1 MRSRE
6 IRSEVFLRH
15 DIQSI
20 LSGIYLANLELTRW
34 TPQAETATYR
44 AGFEAAIRAVATAF
58 HVGPLSHP
66 LEREASIESSFIDA
80 EPHSFRTA
88 TSIPLDG
95 DQAFPLRTE

>member
-20 LSGIYLANLELTRW
+20 LSAIYLANLELARW
-34 TPQAETATYR
+34 TPQAETASYR

-58 HVGPLSHP
+58 HVAPLPYP
-66 LEREASIESSFIDA
+66 LERDASGESPFIDA
-80 EPHSFRTA
+80 EPHGLRTA
-88 TSIPLDG
+88 TIRPLDG
-95 DQAFPLRTE
+95 N

>member
-20 LSGIYLANLELTRW
+20 LSGIYLANLELARW
-34 TPQAETATYR
+34 TPQAETAGYR

-58 HVGPLSHP
+58 HVAPLPHP
-66 LEREASIESSFIDA
+66 LEHDASIECSFIDA
-80 EPHSFRTA
+80 EPHSLRAVT
-88 TSIPLDG
+88 TTPLDG
-95 DQAFPLRTE
+95 S